1 MSKLSTHRS
10 FFGRKYPIS
19 RNELQPGMIV
29 EFSYTKDSSG
39 KSETKRYT
47 VMVVDPSFKRP
58 QDKEFFTHA
67 INLDVAP
74 RAAILD
80 IAREAGSTRANSK
93 LEARKVDAEKLLVE
107 GQPRQF
113 YQQTVADL
121 ITGKG
126 KGSYRTFKTLKIQS
140 MQIIDYRFPDDIDF
154 FDTTEL
160 TEDEN

>member
-1 MSKLSTHRS
+1 
-10 FFGRKYPIS
+10 
-19 RNELQPGMIV
+19 
-29 EFSYTKDSSG
+29 
-39 KSETKRYT
+39 
-47 VMVVDPSFKRP
+47 MVVDPSFKRP

>member
-1 MSKLSTHRS
+1 MSRLSTHRS
-10 FFGRKYPIS
+10 FFGKRYPIS
-19 RNELQPGMIV
+19 RNDLQPGMIV
-29 EFSYTKDSSG
+29 EFTYTKDSVG
-39 KSETKRYT
+39 KPTTKRYT
-47 VMVVDPSFKRP
+47 VMIVDPSFKRP
-58 QDKEFFTHA
+58 QDRENFTHA
-67 INLDVAP
+67 INLDIAP

-80 IAREAGSTRANSK
+80 IAKKAGSTRANSK

-121 ITGKG
+121 IKGQG

-140 MQIIDYRFPDDIDF
+140 LQIIDYKFPDSIVF
-154 FDTTEL
+154 YDTDEL